1 MRNFSHMKSAGRRAM
16 LDNANDSPD
25 KASRSQPKADA
36 AWPQAAMGQGFEM
49 FRGPWL
55 LTLRHQNK
63 WETSIY
69 LYLVIEIKF

>member
-1 MRNFSHMKSAGRRAM
+1 M

-36 AWPQAAMGQGFEM
+36 AWPQAAMGRGFEM

-63 WETSIY
+63 WETST
-69 LYLVIEIKF
+69 